1 MKPLLTVGAFV
12 VASLLAVSARAEETE
27 VSFAYVP
34 APNAEAIV
42 IDQPMGKLV
51 LNGWDKPEVRIVAR
65 KRAKNGATLDRL
77 KVNVEMSEGRIR
89 VRTGVR
95 VGDSFRSLPPARAD
109 SVSDPM
115 APMAIDLTIDAPR
128 RAQVRATTWSGDLQ
142 ASGFRAGAELA
153 SSGGGD
159 VRANDIEG
167 KVVTHALKGRQ
178 SLSAIRGD
186 VLAAGESGDV
196 DFDTIDGE
204 VLEARV
210 VEGTITGKGVRTQV
224 VRLFSTAGGIV
235 LVGSLRAGSRY
246 ELTALDGDVS
256 LKLKRAPFSVTA
268 NAGGRGQVKSGFTLA
283 GQVTPSHLEAD
294 HQGGGASLVLT
305 AANGNVLLDPY

>member
-1 MKPLLTVGAFV
+1 MKRVIATAAFV
-12 VASLLAVSARAEETE
+12 AASLVAVSARAEETE

-42 IDQPMGKLV
+42 VDQPMGKLV
-51 LNGWDKPEVRIVAR
+51 INGWDKPEVRIVAR

-77 KVNVEMSEGRIR
+77 KVNVEMADGRIR
-89 VRTGVR
+89 VRTGIR
-95 VGDSFRSLPPARAD
+95 VGDTFRSLPPANAD
-109 SVSDPM
+109 SASDPI
-115 APMAIDLTIDAPR
+115 AIDLTIDAPR

-210 VEGTITGKGVRTQV
+210 VEGQITGREVRAQV
-224 VRLFSTAGGIV
+224 VRFFSSAGGIV
-235 LVGSLRAGSRY
+235 LVGTLRAGSRY

-256 LKLKRAPFSVTA
+256 LKLKRAPFTVTA
-268 NAGGRGQVKSGFTLA
+268 SAGARGQVKSGFKLA
-283 GQVTPSHLEAD
+283 GQITPSRIEAD
-294 HQGGGASLVLT
+294 HQGGGPSLVLT
-305 AANGNVLLDPY
+305 ASNGNVLLDPY